1 MTRIV
6 TLLAVLLIGLGL
18 SRPAL
23 AQDNCDEGPGFRG
36 IALANGYSV
45 DWLIW
50 QPFDQTERGW
60 LAYLPL
66 MARELDTPCA
76 PDTPGFA
83 RALAR
88 FQKEYGLTANGLFNR
103 ATFQVFKGVWQ
114 ERRPFVMQ
122 RVADICPDPPAQ
134 SELGYL
140 DPSEEH
146 ADRMV
151 RLLRYDVLNAYRL
164 MVRAAR
170 AEVPEIADNPE
181 LLQIFS
187 SYRDPDADAARCAA
201 ERNCDGLRRAV
212 CSPHRTGT
220 AIDIYVGHLAGHGV
234 DSTRWANRRHQTRG
248 PAYRWLVENA
258 HRFGFVPYVYEPW
271 HWEWTGPTTEVL
283 NSERL
288 APMPHIPPLMLK

>member
-1 MTRIV
+1 MTRFATV
-6 TLLAVLLIGLGL
+6 LVVLLVGLAG
-18 SRPAL
+18 PAL
-23 AQDNCDEGPGFRG
+23 AQEDCNAGPGSRG
-36 IALANGYSV
+36 IAVANGYSA
-45 DWLIW
+45 DWLMW

-60 LAYLPL
+60 LTYLPL
-66 MARELDTPCA
+66 IQKEIGTRCA

-83 RALAR
+83 QALAT
-88 FQKEYGLTANGLFNR
+88 FQKRYDRVPNGLFDR
-103 ATFQVFKGVWQ
+103 GTFQVFKGVWQ
-114 ERRPFVMQ
+114 ERRPFVMA
-122 RVADICPDPPAQ
+122 RVADICPEPPPQ

-140 DPSEEH
+140 DPDEEH

-151 RLLRYDVLNAYRL
+151 RLLQYDVLNAYRL

-187 SYRDPDADAARCAA
+187 SYRDPDADTARCAT
-201 ERNCDGLRRAV
+201 EGNCDGLRRAA

-234 DSTRWANRRHQTRG
+234 DSTRWANRRHQSRG

-258 HRFGFVPYVYEPW
+258 ARFGFVPYAYEPW
-271 HWEWTGPTTEVL
+271 HWEWTGPTTEIL
-283 NSERL
+283 NSGRL
-288 APMPHIPPLMLK
+288 APYPHTSPLAGE